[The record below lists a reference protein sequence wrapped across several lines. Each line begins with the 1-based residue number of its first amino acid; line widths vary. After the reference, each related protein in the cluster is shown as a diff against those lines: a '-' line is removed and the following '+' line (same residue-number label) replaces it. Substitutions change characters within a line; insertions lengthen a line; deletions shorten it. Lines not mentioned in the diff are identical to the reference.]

1 MTLEIIYFLVFSQKL
16 LRVKFSLR
24 VVKGVPVFTVFWY
37 SFFFFFFCIKETNRG
52 PVLIIEEAGGAG
64 ATLFPGLL
72 RISTEA

>member
-16 LRVKFSLR
+16 LREKFSLHI
-24 VVKGVPVFTVFWY
+24 VKGVPIY
-37 SFFFFFFCIKETNRG
+37 QKTNRG

>member
-16 LRVKFSLR
+16 LRVKFSLH

-37 SFFFFFFCIKETNRG
+37 SFFCIKETNRG

-64 ATLFPGLL
+64 ASLFPGLL

>member
-37 SFFFFFFCIKETNRG
+37 SFFFFCIKETNRG